1 MGFSVV
7 GHRFSRNPS
16 LDKLF
21 KKINQN
27 VLVVLELLLEGGVA
41 HDLLVVPDFLHSDLL
56 QFLRV
61 VSAYEENKITF
72 IFRAE

>member
-16 LDKLF
+16 LDKLLE
-21 KKINQN
+21 KINQN
-27 VLVVLELLLEGGVA
+27 VLVVLDLLLEGGVA

-56 QFLRV
+56 QVLRI